1 MSNPSSGLPQRLAV
15 GFAIWK
21 TVLICICW
29 SPKGKQLVTGNSD
42 GSLHQFKPDLTPAK
56 AVPAPNLFEGAP
68 VEALA
73 VHWIS
78 TFQFAVVYKNAADN
92 SRPSVTIVNTPK
104 GGQSSCINYEDICYS
119 MGSNRP

>member
-1 MSNPSSGLPQRLAV
+1 MQWNPCIPDSIALAFYDGTLFTCQAATGQV
-15 GFAIWK
+15 KKVPSKAR
-21 TVLICICW
+21 CICW

-92 SRPSVTIVNTPK
+92 SRP
-104 GGQSSCINYEDICYS
+104 
-119 MGSNRP
+119 